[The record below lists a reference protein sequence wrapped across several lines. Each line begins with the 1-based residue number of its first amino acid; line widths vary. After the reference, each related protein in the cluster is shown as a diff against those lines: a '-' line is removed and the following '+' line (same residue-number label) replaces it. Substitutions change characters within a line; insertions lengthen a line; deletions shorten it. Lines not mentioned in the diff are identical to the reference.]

1 MIEPALPQS
10 YAPALNIVNDFNPFK
25 RRGGRLAFALSCL
38 LHVAVGALIFFVAR
52 RFVVEQWPSM
62 GPRVG
67 NSNIMQIELRPAAA
81 AFTQPALPPPP
92 KPAKVPLEEIQKPP
106 EPQPEPVVSRPAEA
120 NESQVSAAAQT
131 AQMAQEASA
140 PGAQVEAAEPLAGKG
155 LIGQVNW
162 RMLAV
167 AKIRAM
173 IEREK
178 YYPAAAQKAGYTGRV
193 SVQIQLEPDGTVS
206 SYEIKERRGH
216 PMLGKA
222 VESALEKI
230 KGRTIGMTLPEQ
242 FNILMPIEF
251 ELN

>member
-1 MIEPALPQS
+1 LPQS
-10 YAPALNIVNDFNPFK
+10 YAPVLNIVNDFYPFK
-25 RRGGRLAFALSCL
+25 RRGGRRAFALSCL
-38 LHVAVGALIFFVAR
+38 LHITVGALIFFVAR

-62 GPRVG
+62 GPG
-67 NSNIMQIELRPAAA
+67 TANSNVMQIELRPAAA
-81 AFTQPALPPPP
+81 TATQPVSLPPS
-92 KPAKVPLEEIQKPP
+92 KPAEVPLEEIQKPP

-120 NESQVSAAAQT
+120 NESQVSAVAQT
-131 AQMAQEASA
+131 AQMAQKASA

-155 LIGQVNW
+155 RIGQVNW

-167 AKIRAM
+167 AKLRAM

-178 YYPAAAQKAGYTGRV
+178 YYPPAAQKAGYTGRV
-193 SVQIQLEPDGTVS
+193 SVQIQLEPDGMVS
-206 SYEIKERRGH
+206 GYEIKERRGH

-230 KGRTIGMTLPEQ
+230 KGRTIGMTLPER
-242 FNILMPIEF
+242 FDILLPIEF